1 MKKIIIA
8 AIIMAFSG
16 FSFAAETLK
25 LNTKGKQY
33 CVDAPPLSFNSK
45 TDIDLWLSVDNSL
58 TTATIYADESLL
70 VSLAVINLRTAVVS
84 TKKISFNGFSGNSSN
99 HISVAGT
106 FGLDSDGYVKTVKA
120 TMIRR
125 GVLNSCYSNAVVSGK
140 RVI

>member
-8 AIIMAFSG
+8 AIIVAFSTTA
-16 FSFAAETLK
+16 FAAGEVLK

-33 CVDAPPLSFNSK
+33 CAGSAPLSFNSK
-45 TDIDLWLSVDNSL
+45 NDIDLWLTADSL
-58 TTATIYADESLL
+58 TSVTLYTDESQY
-70 VSLAVINLRTAVVS
+70 VEAAVINIRTTSISA
-84 TKKISFNGFSGNSSN
+84 TKLSFNGFSGNSTN

-106 FGLDSDGYVKTVKA
+106 FTLDSNGYVKAVNA

-140 RVI
+140 RVL